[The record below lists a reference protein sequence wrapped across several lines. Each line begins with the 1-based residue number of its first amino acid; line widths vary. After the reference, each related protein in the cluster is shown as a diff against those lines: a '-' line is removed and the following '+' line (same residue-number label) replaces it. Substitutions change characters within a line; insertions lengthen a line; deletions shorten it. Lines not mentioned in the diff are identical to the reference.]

1 LIQNRNH
8 NFEEYQFSLEAGK
21 SFRTTTFTDKI
32 WAIRVAKTDAL
43 ISLFV
48 ADDISVKGEGCLAQN
63 PSGIIDIEGESDLAP
78 KKT

>member
-1 LIQNRNH
+1 L
-8 NFEEYQFSLEAGK
+8 EEYKFSLEAGK

-48 ADDISVKGEGCLAQN
+48 ADDISIKGEGCLAHN
-63 PSGIIDIEGESDLAP
+63 PSGIIDIEGESDLAT
-78 KKT
+78 KKI